1 MQDKLDALIS
11 RQEIY
16 EVVARY
22 CRGVDRGDI
31 DLLRSVYHE
40 DATDDHGMFKG
51 RGLDFAEWI
60 VDWERENIRQCQ
72 HFIGNFSCDIQ
83 GDKAFTE
90 TYCIS
95 FSEDMSGQN
104 ATVYNRYIDRFE
116 RRNGEWKIAD
126 RVVVLDL
133 TRIDPPSTPFG
144 DVPGWNFSW
153 GVRDRTD
160 PPTGAKTGA
169 TMTDRSFSG
178 RAVIVT
184 GAARGQGRE
193 IALQFAALGAD
204 VAICDVG
211 QPAMA
216 TVDYPLASTAELD
229 AVAEAIRALGGRALA
244 QVCDIRDQ
252 AQIEAFVQAAKNAF
266 GRVDVLVNNAG
277 ILSGNKPV
285 HEMSDD
291 QFLTMI
297 DVNLVGVWRV
307 TRAVVPHLIAAGG
320 GRIVNV
326 ASAAGLVGAP
336 GFGHYCAAKHGVVGL
351 TKTMAAELAPYKIT
365 VNAICPGLVDTKMVE
380 HSAEQ
385 LASQLGITED
395 AAYDAFLTVHHIKER
410 ITPAQS
416 AAAVLYLASEAARV
430 VTGACLPVDAG
441 WTAT

>member
-1 MQDKLDALIS
+1 M
-11 RQEIY
+11 
-16 EVVARY
+16 
-22 CRGVDRGDI
+22 
-31 DLLRSVYHE
+31 
-40 DATDDHGMFKG
+40 
-51 RGLDFAEWI
+51 
-60 VDWERENIRQCQ
+60 
-72 HFIGNFSCDIQ
+72 
-83 GDKAFTE
+83 TE
-90 TYCIS
+90 
-95 FSEDMSGQN
+95 
-104 ATVYNRYIDRFE
+104 
-116 RRNGEWKIAD
+116 
-126 RVVVLDL
+126 
-133 TRIDPPSTPFG
+133 
-144 DVPGWNFSW
+144 
-153 GVRDRTD
+153 
-160 PPTGAKTGA
+160 
-169 TMTDRSFSG
+169 RSFSG
-178 RAVIVT
+178 RSVVVT

-193 IALQFAALGAD
+193 IALQFAAKGAD

-211 QPAMA
+211 QPSMA

-229 AVAEAIRALGGRALA
+229 AVAEAIRGHGGRALA
-244 QVCDIRDQ
+244 QVCDVRNQ
-252 AQIEAFVQAAKNAF
+252 PQIDGFVQAVKDTF
-266 GRVDVLVNNAG
+266 GRIDILVNNAG

-351 TKTMAAELAPYKIT
+351 TKTMAAELAPHKIT

-385 LASQLGITED
+385 LAGQLGITED